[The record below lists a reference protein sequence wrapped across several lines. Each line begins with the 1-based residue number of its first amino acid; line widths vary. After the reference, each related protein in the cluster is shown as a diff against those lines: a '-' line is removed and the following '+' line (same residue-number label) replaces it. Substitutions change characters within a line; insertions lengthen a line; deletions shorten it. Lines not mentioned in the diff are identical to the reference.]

1 MCGLLTVGGGYA
13 AQVNSVTPLDLD
25 VAVLL
30 DWGSRHGDPL
40 DPRAAEAVVGLLALS
55 GARRRTGLPEPSA
68 ELVKE
73 LMLVL
78 LPLYVSA
85 DPADLAGYPA
95 VLVALIGYTHAEG
108 KLNAR
113 RRDRLIAE
121 VETLRPQFES
131 AMTSRRRVTWARLYG
146 QMLRAEGVDAADPR
160 AVGAWVDAL
169 AGRPYPQRRA
179 ALGLAASGGSDARES
194 GGVSPLA
201 SAAFVRALTG
211 ERSRQAR
218 LLLAQRLESV
228 VLREQLAGHDG
239 APLVAEAPQ
248 DMEDQEVAGSW
259 YDAEAGFLADRWTAA
274 GLDALLRGQAARLAP
289 GLDRP
294 APLLSVVEELAVTHL
309 EMFGS
314 GVVPLAP
321 APLPAAAHE
330 LCAAVRAAPLP
341 ASLAATVAD
350 PDHADTRLLDL
361 ALASGFLRR
370 GAEGPL
376 LPGAAAEIWEDG
388 TPAEL
393 AGLALDMLGA
403 LLAQL
408 ARDEETAEEFPGEN
422 LLLLYS
428 LYERAGIPQSLAW
441 QAAVDSEWILSPET
455 GAAPDVSVT
464 ADGPY
469 QLPDVPVLAQLTGI
483 PGLTE
488 DDRDELEPAALRLAR
503 VVDQLAGLGITTRAG
518 DAIALTPLGSA
529 LVRDALIVGTTELDE
544 NAAASFPT
552 QDEVLS
558 WDARH
563 LAGAVG
569 NWPEVAARQVLREWL
584 TARGPAGWGTLLPAL
599 STQVSDGAAVA
610 GPGLMRLVELGAAPA
625 EVLRGAVPDG
635 VIGAF
640 AERALRL
647 RGLPPGDEGVPA
659 SARAVLI
666 ACELEQ
672 VSRVAFLAHRT
683 AGADPGSDPWLP
695 PELKEAFDHAAD
707 GWPGGAAALLAALA
721 GAMPGTFKLLAGP
734 LSQHPDP
741 DVARA
746 ARRARLAAQAAVTAP
761 HRKKKARSESAR
773 PRKGGRRRHR

>member
-1 MCGLLTVGGGYA
+1 M
-13 AQVNSVTPLDLD
+13 NSIAPLNLDL
-25 VAVLL
+25 APLL
-30 DWGSRHGDPL
+30 DGGSRYGDPL
-40 DPRAAEAVVGLLALS
+40 EPRAAEAVVGLLALS

-73 LMLVL
+73 LLLVL

-85 DPADLAGYPA
+85 IPADLAGYPA
-95 VLVALIGYTHAEG
+95 VLVALIGYTHAAG
-108 KLNAR
+108 KLNAK
-113 RRDRLIAE
+113 RRDRLMAE
-121 VETLRPQFES
+121 VETLWPQFES

-146 QMLRAEGVDAADPR
+146 QLLRAEGVDAADPR

-169 AGRPYPQRRA
+169 AGRPYPQRRPE
-179 ALGLAASGGSDARES
+179 LGGPASGGSDAGES
-194 GGVSPLA
+194 GGVAPLA
-201 SAAFVRALTG
+201 SAAFVGALTG

-239 APLVAEAPQ
+239 TPLVAEAPP

-259 YDAEAGFLADRWTAA
+259 YDAQAGFLADRWTAA
-274 GLDALLRGQAARLAP
+274 GLDALLRGRAAQLAP

-321 APLPAAAHE
+321 APMPATAQE
-330 LCAAVRAAPLP
+330 LAAAVRAAPLP
-341 ASLAATVAD
+341 ASLAATVTD
-350 PDHADTRLLDL
+350 PDHADTWLLDL

-370 GAEGPL
+370 GAEGSL

-428 LYERAGIPQSLAW
+428 LYERAGIAQSLAW

-455 GAAPDVSVT
+455 ADAPDVSAT

-469 QLPDVPVLAQLTGI
+469 RLPDVPVLSQLTGI

-503 VVDQLAGLGITTRAG
+503 VVDRLAGLGITTRAG

-529 LVRDALIVGTTELDE
+529 LVRDALILGMTELDE

-552 QDEVLS
+552 RDEVLS
-558 WDARH
+558 WDAGH

-569 NWPEVAARQVLREWL
+569 NWPESAARQVLSEWL

-599 STQVSDGAAVA
+599 STQLSDDAALA
-610 GPGLMRLVELGAAPA
+610 GPGLMRLVDLGAAPA
-625 EVLRGAVPDG
+625 EVLRGAVPNR

-647 RGLPPGDEGVPA
+647 RGLPAGDADVPA

-666 ACELEQ
+666 AGELEE
-672 VSRVAFLAHRT
+672 VSRAAFLAHRMT
-683 AGADPGSDPWLP
+683 GVDPGCDPWLP
-695 PELKEAFDHAAD
+695 PELREAFDHAAD
-707 GWPGGAAALLAALA
+707 SWPGGAAALLAALA
-721 GAMPGTFKLLAGP
+721 GAMPGAFALLAGP

-746 ARRARLAAQAAVTAP
+746 ARRARLAAQAAATAP
-761 HRKKKARSESAR
+761 HRKKKARSRSAR
-773 PRKGGRRRHR
+773 PRKGSRGRHR

>member
-1 MCGLLTVGGGYA
+1 VGGGYA

-85 DPADLAGYPA
+85 DPADLAAYPA

-239 APLVAEAPQ
+239 TPLVAEAPQ
-248 DMEDQEVAGSW
+248 GMEDQEVAGSW
-259 YDAEAGFLADRWTAA
+259 YDAQAGFLADRWTAA

-321 APLPAAAHE
+321 APLPAAAQE
-330 LCAAVRAAPLP
+330 LGAAVRAAPLP

-350 PDHADTRLLDL
+350 PDHADTRLLEL

-370 GAEGPL
+370 GVEGPL
-376 LPGAAAEIWEDG
+376 LPGTAAEIWQDG

-469 QLPDVPVLAQLTGI
+469 QLPAVPVLSKLTGI

-659 SARAVLI
+659 SARAVLL
-666 ACELEQ
+666 AGELEE
-672 VSRVAFLAHRT
+672 VSRAAFLAHRT

-707 GWPGGAAALLAALA
+707 GWSGGAAALLAALA
-721 GAMPGTFKLLAGP
+721 GAMPGTFRLLAGP

-746 ARRARLAAQAAVTAP
+746 ARRARTAAQAAVTAP
-761 HRKKKARSESAR
+761 HRKTKARSESAR